1 MGRPYPEVS
10 NNVWHLYVSFMLL
23 EIDLLTLSLDV
34 GLKWPPF
41 INPICGQMGRPCP
54 DVSKKVWHLYVSI
67 LVFEM
72 ALLTLFMGVG
82 LKKNPFIN
90 PKCGWIGCSML
101 FQEHLIFE

>member
-54 DVSKKVWHLYVSI
+54 EKKGMTLVCKYVGI
-67 LVFEM
+67 WDGIV
-72 ALLTLFMGVG
+72 
-82 LKKNPFIN
+82 NPIYG
-90 PKCGWIGCSML
+90 CGDKITP
-101 FQEHLIFE
+101 FY